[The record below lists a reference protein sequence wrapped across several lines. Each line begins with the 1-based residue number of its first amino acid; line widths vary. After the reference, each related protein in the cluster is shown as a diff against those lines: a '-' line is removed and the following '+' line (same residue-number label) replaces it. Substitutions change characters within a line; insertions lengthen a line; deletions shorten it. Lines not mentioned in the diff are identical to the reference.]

1 MKRLFA
7 GTLTAMLALSLT
19 ACGQQEQGDAKP
31 VIYLYPE
38 QETTVSVSLDYAGT
52 LTATYPAYENGWTV
66 TAEPDG
72 TLYDENGDEYSYLF
86 WEGENNTDYDF
97 SKGFCVAGA
106 DTADFLREKLAEIG
120 LTPREYNEFI
130 VYWLPKMQDNPYNLI
145 SFQSEA
151 YTDAAK
157 LDIDP
162 TPDSVL
168 RVFMAWKPLHRAQT
182 IEPQTFASFER
193 NGFTVVEWGGCEV
206 KEAQKNRRNFGGFSF
221 KGFNPARYAA
231 AALKCTAASKPGWK

>member
-1 MKRLFA
+1 MKRLLA
-7 GTLTAMLALSLT
+7 GTLTVALVLGLT
-19 ACGQQEQGDAKP
+19 GCAEPADEPLTEKP

-52 LTATYPAYENGWTV
+52 LTATYPAYEDGWRV

-72 TLYDENGDEYSYLF
+72 TLYDKNGNEYSYLF
-86 WEGENNTDYDF
+86 WEGEDKTDYDF
-97 SKGFCVAGA
+97 STGFCVAGA

-130 VYWLPKMQDNPYNLI
+130 VYWLPKMEDNSYNLI

-168 RVFMAWKPLHRAQT
+168 RVFMAWKPLSKPQT
-182 IEPQTFASFER
+182 IEPQTFTPFAR
-193 NGFTVVEWGGCEV
+193 DGFTVVEWGGCEV
-206 KEAQKNRRNFGGFSF
+206 K
-221 KGFNPARYAA
+221 
-231 AALKCTAASKPGWK
+231 

>member
-1 MKRLFA
+1 MKRLLT
-7 GTLTAMLALSLT
+7 GTLTVAFALGLT
-19 ACGQQEQGDAKP
+19 ACGQQEECSAKP

-38 QETTVSVSLDYAGT
+38 QKTTVSVSLDYAGT
-52 LTATYPAYENGWTV
+52 LTATYPAYEDGWCV

-72 TLYDENGDEYSYLF
+72 TLHDENGNEYSYLF
-86 WEGENNTDYDF
+86 WEGENKTDYDF
-97 SKGFCVAGA
+97 STGFCVAGA

-130 VYWLPKMQDNPYNLI
+130 VYWLPKMQENPYNLI

-168 RVFMAWKPLHRAQT
+168 RVFMAWKPLSKPQT
-182 IEPQTFASFER
+182 IEPQTFTPFAR
-193 NGFTVVEWGGCEV
+193 DGFAVVEWGGCEV
-206 KEAQKNRRNFGGFSF
+206 K
-221 KGFNPARYAA
+221 
-231 AALKCTAASKPGWK
+231 

>member
-66 TAEPDG
+66 TAEPDS

-97 SKGFCVAGA
+97 STGFCVAGA

-168 RVFMAWKPLHRAQT
+168 RVFMAWKPLGRPQT
-182 IEPQTFASFER
+182 IEPQTFTPFAR
-193 NGFTVVEWGGCEV
+193 DGFTVVEWGGCEV
-206 KEAQKNRRNFGGFSF
+206 K
-221 KGFNPARYAA
+221 
-231 AALKCTAASKPGWK
+231 

>member
-1 MKRLFA
+1 MKKLLA
-7 GTLTAMLALSLT
+7 GTLTAAFALGLT
-19 ACGQQEQGDAKP
+19 ACVQQEECAAKP

-52 LTATYPAYENGWTV
+52 LTATYPAYANGWTV

-72 TLYDENGDEYSYLF
+72 PLYDENGNEYSYLF
-86 WEGENNTDYDF
+86 WEGENKTDYDF
-97 SKGFCVAGA
+97 STGFCVAGA

-145 SFQSEA
+145 SFQSER
-151 YTDAAK
+151 YTDTAK

-168 RVFMAWKPLHRAQT
+168 RVFMAWKPLHKAQN

-206 KEAQKNRRNFGGFSF
+206 K
-221 KGFNPARYAA
+221 
-231 AALKCTAASKPGWK
+231 

>member
-1 MKRLFA
+1 MKKLLA
-7 GTLTAMLALSLT
+7 GTLTAAFALGLT
-19 ACGQQEQGDAKP
+19 ACVQQESAVEKP

-72 TLYDENGDEYSYLF
+72 TLYDESGNEYSYL
-86 WEGENNTDYDF
+86 F

-151 YTDAAK
+151 YTDVAK

-168 RVFMAWKPLHRAQT
+168 RVFMAWKPLGRPQT
-182 IEPQTFASFER
+182 IEPQTFTPFAR
-193 NGFTVVEWGGCEV
+193 DGFTVVEWGGCEV
-206 KEAQKNRRNFGGFSF
+206 K
-221 KGFNPARYAA
+221 
-231 AALKCTAASKPGWK
+231 

>member
-1 MKRLFA
+1 MKRFLA
-7 GTLTAMLALSLT
+7 GTFTAMLALSLT
-19 ACGQQEQGDAKP
+19 ACGQQEQCDAKP

-38 QETTVSVSLDYAGT
+38 QETAVSVLLDYAGT
-52 LTATYPAYENGWTV
+52 LTATYPAYEDGWHV

-72 TLYDENGDEYSYLF
+72 TLYDEAGNEYSYLF
-86 WEGENNTDYDF
+86 WEGEDKTDYDF

-145 SFQSEA
+145 AFQSER
-151 YTDAAK
+151 YTDTAK

-162 TPDSVL
+162 TPDSLL
-168 RVFMAWKPLHRAQT
+168 RVFMAWKPLHKAQN
-182 IEPQTFASFER
+182 IEPQMFAPFTR
-193 NGFTVVEWGGCEV
+193 DGFTVVEWGGCEV
-206 KEAQKNRRNFGGFSF
+206 K
-221 KGFNPARYAA
+221 
-231 AALKCTAASKPGWK
+231 

>member
-1 MKRLFA
+1 M
-7 GTLTAMLALSLT
+7 T
-19 ACGQQEQGDAKP
+19 ACVQQEQGDAKP

-52 LTATYPAYENGWTV
+52 LTATYPAYEDGWRV

-72 TLYDENGDEYSYLF
+72 TLKRRKRKRILLPVLGGREQDRLRLLQGLLRSRS
-86 WEGENNTDYDF
+86 GHGGF
-97 SKGFCVAGA
+97 SP
-106 DTADFLREKLAEIG
+106 RKLAEIG

-168 RVFMAWKPLHRAQT
+168 RVFMAWKPLGRRQN
-182 IEPQTFASFER
+182 IEPQTFTRFAR
-193 NGFTVVEWGGCEV
+193 DGFTC
-206 KEAQKNRRNFGGFSF
+206 R
-221 KGFNPARYAA
+221 
-231 AALKCTAASKPGWK
+231 

>member
-7 GTLTAMLALSLT
+7 GTLTAMLTLSLT

-52 LTATYPAYENGWTV
+52 LTATYPAYEDGWRV

-72 TLYDENGDEYSYLF
+72 TLYDEDGNEYSYLF

-97 SKGFCVAGA
+97 STGFCVAGA

-168 RVFMAWKPLHRAQT
+168 RVFMAWKPLGRPQT

-193 NGFTVVEWGGCEV
+193 NGFAVVEWGGCEV
-206 KEAQKNRRNFGGFSF
+206 K
-221 KGFNPARYAA
+221 
-231 AALKCTAASKPGWK
+231 

>member
-1 MKRLFA
+1 MKKLLA
-7 GTLTAMLALSLT
+7 GTLTAALVLGLT
-19 ACGQQEQGDAKP
+19 GCAEPADEPLTEKP

-38 QETTVSVSLDYAGT
+38 QETTVSVSLDYVGT
-52 LTATYPAYENGWTV
+52 LTSTYPAYENGWTV

-97 SKGFCVAGA
+97 STGFCVAGA
-106 DTADFLREKLAEIG
+106 DTADFLCEKLAEIG

-145 SFQSEA
+145 SFQSEC
-151 YTDAAK
+151 YTDTAK

-168 RVFMAWKPLHRAQT
+168 RVFMAWKPLHRAQN
-182 IEPQTFASFER
+182 IEPQTFTPFAR
-193 NGFTVVEWGGCEV
+193 DGFTVVEWGGCEV
-206 KEAQKNRRNFGGFSF
+206 K
-221 KGFNPARYAA
+221 
-231 AALKCTAASKPGWK
+231 

>member
-1 MKRLFA
+1 MKKLLA
-7 GTLTAMLALSLT
+7 GTLTAAFALGLT
-19 ACGQQEQGDAKP
+19 ACGQQEECSAKP

-38 QETTVSVSLDYAGT
+38 QETTVFVSLDYAGT
-52 LTATYPAYENGWTV
+52 LTATYPAYEDGWRV

-72 TLYDENGDEYSYLF
+72 TLHDENGNEYSYLF
-86 WEGENNTDYDF
+86 WEGEDKTDYDF
-97 SKGFCVAGA
+97 STGFCVAGA

-145 SFQSEA
+145 SFQSER
-151 YTDAAK
+151 YTDTAK

-168 RVFMAWKPLHRAQT
+168 RVFMAWKPLSRPQT
-182 IEPQTFASFER
+182 IEPQTFTPFAR
-193 NGFTVVEWGGCEV
+193 DGFTVVEWGGCEV
-206 KEAQKNRRNFGGFSF
+206 K
-221 KGFNPARYAA
+221 
-231 AALKCTAASKPGWK
+231 

>member
-1 MKRLFA
+1 MKKLLA
-7 GTLTAMLALSLT
+7 GTLTAALVLGLT
-19 ACGQQEQGDAKP
+19 GCAEPADEPLTEKP

-52 LTATYPAYENGWTV
+52 LTATYPAYEDGWRV

-72 TLYDENGDEYSYLF
+72 TLYDENGNEYSYLF

-130 VYWLPKMQDNPYNLI
+130 VYWLPQMQENPYNLI
-145 SFQSEA
+145 AFQSDC
-151 YTDAAK
+151 YTQVAQ
-157 LDIDP
+157 LDISP
-162 TPDSVL
+162 APDTLL
-168 RVFMAWKPLHRAQT
+168 RVFMAWKPLEEKVDIPAQT
-182 IEPQTFASFER
+182 LTAPAR
-193 NGFTVVEWGGCEV
+193 DGFTAVKWGGSRI
-206 KEAQKNRRNFGGFSF
+206 N
-221 KGFNPARYAA
+221 
-231 AALKCTAASKPGWK
+231 

>member
-1 MKRLFA
+1 MKKLIA
-7 GTLTAMLALSLT
+7 GTLTAALVLGLT
-19 ACGQQEQGDAKP
+19 GCNEQSSAKP

-86 WEGENNTDYDF
+86 WEGEDKTDYDF

-145 SFQSEA
+145 AFQSEA
-151 YTDAAK
+151 YTDTAK

-162 TPDSVL
+162 TPDSLL
-168 RVFMAWKPLHRAQT
+168 RVFMAWKPLHKAQS
-182 IEPQTFASFER
+182 IEPQTFAPFAR
-193 NGFTVVEWGGCEV
+193 DGFTVVEWGGCEV
-206 KEAQKNRRNFGGFSF
+206 K
-221 KGFNPARYAA
+221 
-231 AALKCTAASKPGWK
+231 

>member
-1 MKRLFA
+1 MKRLLA
-7 GTLTAMLALSLT
+7 GTLTAAFALGLT
-19 ACGQQEQGDAKP
+19 ACGQQEECSAKP

-72 TLYDENGDEYSYLF
+72 MLYDENGNEYSYLF

-130 VYWLPKMQDNPYNLI
+130 VYWLPKMQENPYNLI
-145 SFQSEA
+145 SFQSER
-151 YTDAAK
+151 YTDTAK

-162 TPDSVL
+162 EPDSVL
-168 RVFMAWKPLHRAQT
+168 RVFMAWKPLHRPQT
-182 IEPQTFASFER
+182 IEPQTFTSFAR
-193 NGFTVVEWGGCEV
+193 DGFTVVEWGGCEV
-206 KEAQKNRRNFGGFSF
+206 K
-221 KGFNPARYAA
+221 
-231 AALKCTAASKPGWK
+231 

>member
-72 TLYDENGDEYSYLF
+72 TLYDENGDEYSYLL

-168 RVFMAWKPLHRAQT
+168 RVFMAWKPLSKPQT
-182 IEPQTFASFER
+182 IEPQTFTPFAR
-193 NGFTVVEWGGCEV
+193 DGFTVVEWGGCEV
-206 KEAQKNRRNFGGFSF
+206 K
-221 KGFNPARYAA
+221 
-231 AALKCTAASKPGWK
+231 

>member
-1 MKRLFA
+1 MKKLLA
-7 GTLTAMLALSLT
+7 GTLTAALMLGLAGCVRS
-19 ACGQQEQGDAKP
+19 EEVSAKP

-38 QETTVSVSLDYAGT
+38 QETMVSVSLDYAGT

-86 WEGENNTDYDF
+86 WEGEDKTDYDF

-145 SFQSEA
+145 AFQSER
-151 YTDAAK
+151 YTDTAK

-162 TPDSVL
+162 TPDSLL
-168 RVFMAWKPLHRAQT
+168 RVFMAWKPLHKAQN
-182 IEPQTFASFER
+182 IEPQTFAPFTR
-193 NGFTVVEWGGCEV
+193 DGFTVVEWGGCEV
-206 KEAQKNRRNFGGFSF
+206 K
-221 KGFNPARYAA
+221 
-231 AALKCTAASKPGWK
+231 